1 MSIFKSFVGYY
12 KPYRGLF
19 YFDMFC
25 ALVVSVVD
33 LAFPQILN
41 FLTDGLYTQNA
52 DVIIRSLWIVAV
64 ALIAMYVIRY
74 GCQYFI
80 TTWGHVMGAR
90 MESDM
95 RQDLFDQMQRL

>member
-1 MSIFKSFVGYY
+1 MKSFVSYY

-41 FLTDGLYTQNA
+41 FLTDGLYTQDA
-52 DVIIRSLWIVAV
+52 DVILRSL
-64 ALIAMYVIRY
+64 
-74 GCQYFI
+74 
-80 TTWGHVMGAR
+80 
-90 MESDM
+90 
-95 RQDLFDQMQRL
+95 